1 MTQET
6 QNDAPMV
13 DNKVI
18 PVMREAVTTVQMILF
33 KVLREKVHD
42 RYDDQN
48 EAYHTQLAGAVINN
62 LFGTQAMDEGIR
74 EFATANRELV
84 ERELHELKET
94 VQHLVPIIT
103 DALRMKTI
111 CDNQEGIH
119 SIGSLLIAKALGF
132 SRRSGSCHCHR
143 LLCSRFVRLRP
154 RTAWSNLWRRRL
166 PPKGNQ
172 RSPPPTCGIVSQ
184 TISCNC
190 FYSFQQGMHRAPQCA
205 GALAVDNPH
214 LYYSQTLTF
223 RKIFWYQGF
232 DILGG
237 EGVQVKDAIN
247 GKDNRD
253 LFVFFTITPIVHFF
267 LSIRIYSITA

>member
-42 RYDDQN
+42 RYVDQN

-119 SIGSLLIAKALGF
+119 SIGSLLIAKALGILQEERELPLPSTF
-132 SRRSGSCHCHR
+132 M
-143 LLCSRFVRLRP
+143 LQVRTLA
-154 RTAWSNLWRRRL
+154 TSHGLVE
-166 PPKGNQ
+166 
-172 RSPPPTCGIVSQ
+172 SMETTPPP
-184 TISCNC
+184 
-190 FYSFQQGMHRAPQCA
+190 
-205 GALAVDNPH
+205 
-214 LYYSQTLTF
+214 
-223 RKIFWYQGF
+223 
-232 DILGG
+232 
-237 EGVQVKDAIN
+237 EG
-247 GKDNRD
+247 
-253 LFVFFTITPIVHFF
+253 
-267 LSIRIYSITA
+267 